1 MSSEKGPLENL
12 EKDFETTVLKMLE
25 KLKEDNG
32 ENQENDV

>member
-1 MSSEKGPLENL
+1 MSSEKGQLANL

-32 ENQENDV
+32 ENRENDV